1 MVFEIGTDWITAASE
16 NSASNSEYISV
27 DNWATPCR
35 FVVPMSEGRP
45 MEFCD
50 R

>member
-27 DNWATPCR
+27 DNWVNPCKS
-35 FVVPMSEGRP
+35 VELLSEGRP
-45 MEFCD
+45 
-50 R
+50 